1 MTKCEFLSNKI
12 SLKLK
17 GGNYGHQKFSIKSR
31 IVDKDENNPR

>member
-17 GGNYGHQKFSIKSR
+17 GGRNECQKSIIKSR
-31 IVDKDENNPR
+31 IVDKIKNNS

>member
-17 GGNYGHQKFSIKSR
+17 GGINECQKSFIKGR
-31 IVDKDENNPR
+31 IVDKVENNS